1 MGSVRWLDLSVIVAY
16 MAVLVY
22 IGLRFSR
29 RQTSTDR
36 YFTAKRTIPGWAVG
50 LSLLATLISSVTFIA
65 YPGSAYAGDWANLVP
80 GLMGVLAL
88 LVAGFVVIPFYRRI
102 VGVSAYEYFG
112 RRFGYGARV
121 YGSLAFALGHFSKM
135 GFVFYLLALTV
146 SSMTGWNTD
155 RLVIVVGVITI
166 AYTLIGGIEAV
177 VWADVLQGFAL
188 WIGIAICLGYLL
200 FLPPGGPSALFHLAW
215 ASHKIKLGSMA
226 PDLTKPTFL
235 VLSIYGFFYYLQR
248 YTADQTV
255 VQRFLVAKS
264 DRAALRGL
272 MLGGLLCVPV
282 WSLFMLIGTLC
293 WAFYKLSSETLPSY
307 INKADGVFPYFITT
321 HIPAG
326 LAGLFMA
333 ALFGAAMANLSSDL
347 NSLAAIGVEDYY
359 RAIRPN
365 STQRQ
370 RLFVAKIIVAIAGVL
385 CMVVATV
392 LAHTAGVALS
402 LWYTVSAIVAGG
414 LAGLFLLAFLSER
427 TSATAA
433 YIGIAISIL
442 FTAWAT
448 LTQNNGKIW
457 NLWPFNFPLHDYM
470 IGVIAHLVLLSTG
483 YLASFWFPNRDPA
496 SRDLTLWGWLR
507 QRRSGHGCSPGV
519 RERNPDSLAGRA

>member
-1 MGSVRWLDLSVIVAY
+1 MGSVRWLDLSVIVVY
-16 MAVLVY
+16 MVVLIF
-22 IGLRFSR
+22 IGLRFAR

-36 YFTAKRTIPGWAVG
+36 YFTAKRTIPGWAMG

-80 GLMGVLAL
+80 GLMGVFAL
-88 LVAGFVVIPFYRRI
+88 LLAGFFVIPFYRHV

-112 RRFGYGARV
+112 RRFGYPARV
-121 YGSLAFALGHFSKM
+121 YGSIAFALGHFSKM

-146 SSMTGWNTD
+146 NSMTGWHTD
-155 RLVIVVGVITI
+155 RLIIVVGIITI
-166 AYTLIGGIEAV
+166 GYTLIGGIEAV

-188 WIGIAICLGYLL
+188 WIGIAICLGYLI
-200 FLPPGGPSALFHLAW
+200 FLPPGGPSAVFHLAW
-215 ASHKIKLGSMA
+215 SSHKINLGSMA
-226 PDLTKPTFL
+226 PDLSKPTFL
-235 VLSIYGFFYYLQR
+235 VLAIYGFFYYLQR

-255 VQRFLVAKS
+255 IQRFLVAKS

-293 WAFYKLSSETLPSY
+293 WVFYKLGGETLPSY
-307 INKADGVFPYFITT
+307 IQKADGVFPYFITT

-347 NSLAAIGVEDYY
+347 NALAAIGVEDYY
-359 RAIRPN
+359 RALKPK
-365 STQRQ
+365 STQSQ
-370 RLFVAKIIVAIAGVL
+370 RLFVAKIIVAVAGVL

-392 LAHTAGVALS
+392 LAHTSGVALS

-427 TSATAA
+427 ASGTAA
-433 YIGIAISIL
+433 YIGIGISIL

-448 LTQNNGKIW
+448 LTQNGGKLW
-457 NLWPFNFPLHDYM
+457 NLSPFNFPFHDYM
-470 IGVIAHLVLLSTG
+470 IGVIGHLVLLGTG
-483 YLASFWFPNRDPA
+483 YFASFLFPNRDQTA
-496 SRDLTLWGWLR
+496 RDLTLWGWVR
-507 QRRSGHGCSPGV
+507 QTRLVRSQS
-519 RERNPDSLAGRA
+519 DQ